1 MVVLSFVAV
10 HDAQHI
16 LQDGWAQIQ
25 VQPRNGVRARHIRG
39 LCEAG
44 VVEDG
49 AGRLTAFAPKILVA
63 QVGVGVQAE
72 APANVLWPADL

>member
-25 VQPRNGVRARHIRG
+25 VQPRNGVGARHTGG

-44 VVEDG
+44 GVEDG
-49 AGRLTAFAPKILVA
+49 AG
-63 QVGVGVQAE
+63 
-72 APANVLWPADL
+72 